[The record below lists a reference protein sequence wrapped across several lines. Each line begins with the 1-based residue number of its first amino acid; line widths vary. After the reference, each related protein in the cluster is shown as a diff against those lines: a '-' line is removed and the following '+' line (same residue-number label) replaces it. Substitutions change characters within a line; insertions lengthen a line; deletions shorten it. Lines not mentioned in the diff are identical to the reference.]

1 MRGMVRIGGRS
12 AAVALT
18 MTLAGALS
26 ASAYSYGAL
35 SVSHDGAQRGKGY
48 GTLSAYGWNSA
59 RLTSWLADTKL
70 DGTRTFVSAR
80 AYGNNDAVA
89 VQSGRRTDGES
100 WYAQMATKYG
110 YAAGSTTGWYGNAK
124 VCQDVPN
131 APDWCSAADYGY
143 L

>member
-1 MRGMVRIGGRS
+1 
-12 AAVALT
+12 

-26 ASAYSYGAL
+26 ASAYSDGAL

-48 GTLSAYGWNSA
+48 GTLSAFGRNSA

-70 DGTRTFVSAR
+70 DGTRTFMSA
-80 AYGNNDAVA
+80 
-89 VQSGRRTDGES
+89 
-100 WYAQMATKYG
+100 KYG
-110 YAAGSTTGWYGNAK
+110 YAAGSTSGWYGNAK
-124 VCQDVPN
+124 VCQDLPN